1 MAKNRGMFLH
11 TILASPRFAAG
22 TDGRNKLLA
31 AVSPEARE
39 LLENPIF
46 TSSWYDERISVEVAR
61 ASVSILGLEGDDAI
75 RAHFRA
81 LQLPGLG
88 KVYRV
93 ILSMMTPE
101 IVARKADWFWR
112 RTHDSGDVI
121 VESVKDGVMRARC
134 TKSPTVADP
143 VYSLAVLGGIEGV
156 VSLTGATP
164 VVGKRWILGPDETRL
179 EIRWGAAATTATAP

>member
-1 MAKNRGMFLH
+1 MFLH
-11 TILASPRFAAG
+11 TILASPRFVAG
-22 TDGRNKLLA
+22 SDGRAKLLE

-39 LLENPIF
+39 LLDTPIF

-61 ASVSILGLEGDDAI
+61 ASVAILGIEGDDAI

-88 KVYRV
+88 RIYRV

-101 IVARKADWFWR
+101 IVAKRAGWFWR
-112 RTHDSGDVI
+112 RTHDSGDVV
-121 VESVKDGVMRARC
+121 VESVNDGVMRARC

-156 VSLTGATP
+156 VSLTGAAP
-164 VVGKRWILGPDETRL
+164 VHGKRWILGADETRL
-179 EIRWGAAATTATAP
+179 EIRWGAAVKAP